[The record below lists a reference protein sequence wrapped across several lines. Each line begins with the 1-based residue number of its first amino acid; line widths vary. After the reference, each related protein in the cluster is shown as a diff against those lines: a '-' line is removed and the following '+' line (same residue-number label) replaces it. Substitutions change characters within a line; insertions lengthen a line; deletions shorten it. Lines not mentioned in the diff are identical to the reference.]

1 MEQVPLPIIDMG
13 PLRRDE
19 PGARAALARQIS
31 AASRELG
38 FFYVIN
44 HGVPDA
50 LMRDQLRWAE
60 SFFSQPLAQKMKV
73 DFRNLPVRRG
83 YEPMA
88 MQTLQA
94 GAQPDQKEGFSIN
107 RDPSGDP
114 DRAAYEG
121 PNQWP
126 ANATG
131 FEAGGFRAQMEA
143 YRDAMIVLGTELCGL
158 LALSLGLDAD
168 YFADAMAD
176 PNVCVRLLHY
186 PPQPANIPADRFGCG
201 AHTDWGLITIL
212 LQDDCGGLEIEVGAD
227 QWLRAKPVP
236 GAFIVNLGDM
246 VVRMTAGRYASN
258 VHRVINRAPQRH
270 RYSVPTFFN
279 PPGYYMVDR
288 VPTCAGEG
296 KPPPIRFNDYIEE
309 MAKRTYALN
318 LNP

>member
-1 MEQVPLPIIDMG
+1 MAQVQLPIIDMG
-13 PLRRDE
+13 PLLRGE
-19 PGARAALARQIS
+19 AGAKAALARQIA

-50 LMRDQLRWAE
+50 LMAGQLARARE
-60 SFFSQPLAQKMKV
+60 FFSLPLAQKMKV
-73 DFRNLPVRRG
+73 DFRNMPVRRG

-88 MQTLQA
+88 LQALQA

-114 DRAAYEG
+114 ERAAYEG

-126 ANATG
+126 ADGAG
-131 FEAGGFRAQMEA
+131 FDADAFRSQMEA
-143 YRDAMIVLGTELCGL
+143 YRDAVIVLGTQLCGL
-158 LALSLGLDAD
+158 LALSLGLDED

-176 PNVCVRLLHY
+176 PNACVRLLHY
-186 PPQPANIPADRFGCG
+186 PPQPAEIPADRFGCG

-212 LQDDCGGLEIEVGAD
+212 LQDDCGGLEIETGAN
-227 QWLRAKPVP
+227 QWLRATPVP

-258 VHRVINRAPQRH
+258 VHRVINRAPDRH
-270 RYSVPTFFN
+270 RYSVATFFN
-279 PPGYYMVDR
+279 PPGYYIVRRMPNCDG
-288 VPTCAGEG
+288 ADQA
-296 KPPPIRFNDYIEE
+296 PPIRFHDYIED

-318 LNP
+318 LNA